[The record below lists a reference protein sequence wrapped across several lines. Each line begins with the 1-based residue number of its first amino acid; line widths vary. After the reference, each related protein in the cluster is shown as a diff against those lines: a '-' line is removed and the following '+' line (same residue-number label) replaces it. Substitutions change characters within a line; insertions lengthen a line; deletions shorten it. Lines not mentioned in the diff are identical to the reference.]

1 LSWERRVRNLL
12 IIPLIVAV
20 FAAGM
25 YGLFHVMGWP
35 QQLRELG
42 IVALICTLSGELS
55 LIPAIFTLKGG
66 PIAAAQA
73 SLVGTV
79 THIFLTMVL
88 AAVVWAAH
96 PVVLQRQAFIYLLL
110 AFYWISLVGLVIA
123 LVRMVRKTSSVIQN
137 AGAKVS

>member
-1 LSWERRVRNLL
+1 MRNLL
-12 IIPLIVAV
+12 IIPLIVAL

-25 YGLFHVMGWP
+25 CGLFHVMGWP
-35 QQLRELG
+35 QHARELG
-42 IVALICTLSGELS
+42 TVAVVCALSGDLS
-55 LIPAIFTLKGG
+55 LIPAIFAPRGG
-66 PIAAAQA
+66 PIAVSQA

-79 THIFLTMVL
+79 THIFLTLVL

-96 PVVLQRQAFIYLLL
+96 PMIMERQAFIYLLL

-123 LVRMVRKTSSVIQN
+123 LVRIVRKASSALQT